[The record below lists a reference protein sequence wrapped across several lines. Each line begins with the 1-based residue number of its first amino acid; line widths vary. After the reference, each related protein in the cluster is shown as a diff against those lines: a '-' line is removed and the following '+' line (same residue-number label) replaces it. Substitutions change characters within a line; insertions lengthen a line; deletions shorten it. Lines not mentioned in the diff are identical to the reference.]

1 MSKKYPK
8 SSLPQKIANPHL
20 AAHRNNAR
28 RRGQEK
34 QNNMP
39 TKTKARDSRTQLE
52 KDCERVNQLLKLEA
66 VRLKLGTKNSLK
78 RLDDARELSNITYSY
93 WAKMEFQEFVRRQ
106 LEKQPTV
113 DSDDLTYLVASV
125 LRISSETVKRYVS
138 VIRKGAG
145 PFRCIGKMV
154 MLNENYTGDEYFT
167 DPEPEPADG
176 EA

>member
-1 MSKKYPK
+1 MSKRFPK
-8 SSLPQKIANPHL
+8 SALPQNIARPHL
-20 AAHRNNAR
+20 AAHRNKAKR
-28 RRGQEK
+28 LDQEK
-34 QNNMP
+34 HNNMP
-39 TKTKARDSRTQLE
+39 TKPKDTRTPLE
-52 KDCERVNQLLKLEA
+52 KDCERVNQLLKGEA
-66 VRLKLGTKNSLK
+66 IRLDLGTKKSLK

-93 WAKMEFQEFVRRQ
+93 WARQEFQEFIRRQ
-106 LEKQPTV
+106 LERQPAI
-113 DSDDLTYLVASV
+113 DSDDLIYSAASV